1 MGSRQ
6 ALSNGNEVAEVTD
19 LMRAFD
25 AMKNSRSAIV
35 LYVVER
41 AGKYR
46 LVAGIG
52 EAPVEP
58 MERVLSAWGSHQF
71 VFEVSEQVR
80 LMDVLTRLMYGLDVE
95 MAMTEYDRVLKPKA

>member
-1 MGSRQ
+1 V
-6 ALSNGNEVAEVTD
+6 EEVTE

-35 LYVVER
+35 LYVVQR

-52 EAPVEP
+52 EAPAEP
-58 MERVLSAWGSHQF
+58 MEWVLSTWGSNQF
-71 VFEVSEQVR
+71 VFEANEQVR
-80 LMDVLTRLMYGLDVE
+80 LMDVLTRLLYGLDLQ
-95 MAMTEYDRVLKPKA
+95 MAMSEYEQVLKPKA

>member
-1 MGSRQ
+1 MGSKQ
-6 ALSNGNEVAEVTD
+6 ALSNGNEVTEVTE

-41 AGKYR
+41 GGKYR
-46 LVAGIG
+46 LLAGIG
-52 EAPVEP
+52 EAPAEP
-58 MERVLSAWGSHQF
+58 MEWVLGTWGSHQF

-80 LMDVLTRLMYGLDVE
+80 LKDVLTRLMYGLDLE
-95 MAMTEYDRVLKPKA
+95 MAIAEYDRVLNPKA